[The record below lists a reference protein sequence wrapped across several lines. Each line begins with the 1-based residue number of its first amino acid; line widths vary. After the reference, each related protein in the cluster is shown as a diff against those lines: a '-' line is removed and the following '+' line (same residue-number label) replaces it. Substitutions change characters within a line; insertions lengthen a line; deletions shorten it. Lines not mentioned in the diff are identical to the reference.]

1 MTCRVVCRPRPSF
14 DDTALTLWSS
24 RPSSVM
30 DPRAPPPPPDMSTSV
45 MKRLTA
51 SSYVSLSSVSLSSSP
66 SSSFVSSLP
75 MTAQS
80 PSSSSSSPAAASASA
95 SLDPARSLLI
105 SDDLPTPEGP
115 ASTVTERGATPVS
128 EVLPSSSSSSSS
140 SSSMDPTPSPSL
152 PSSARLCDI
161 PTASSASSS
170 STPSPVATLT
180 NRG

>member
-75 MTAQS
+75 MAQS

-128 EVLPSSSSSSSS
+128 EVPPSSSSSSSS
-140 SSSMDPTPSPSL
+140 SSSTDPTPSPSL

-161 PTASSASSS
+161 PSASSASSS